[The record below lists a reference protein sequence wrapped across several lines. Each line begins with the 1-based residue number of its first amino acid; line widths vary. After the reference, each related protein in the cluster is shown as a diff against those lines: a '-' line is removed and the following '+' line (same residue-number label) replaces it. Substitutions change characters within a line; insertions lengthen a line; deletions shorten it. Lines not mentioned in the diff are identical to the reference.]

1 METKTINLVSENQAA
16 SKIKIINEKIEWH
29 FRIGLIYLTIMPVW
43 VWVTESMSFM
53 IFGVMFLV
61 HMRKQL
67 NLELERARLSLRRY
81 E

>member
-29 FRIGLIYLTIMPVW
+29 FKTGLIYLTIMPVW

-67 NLELERARLSLRRY
+67 NLELERARLTLRRY